1 MGTGNRLEPTAPT
14 PALPVG
20 RGGLGSSRH
29 RKTGWAPAP
38 PPGRGH
44 RRQSSLG
51 PRGLGIA

>member
-20 RGGLGSSRH
+20 RGGLGGSR
-29 RKTGWAPAP
+29 RKKTGWAPAP

-44 RRQSSLG
+44 RRQGSLG